1 MAEATLHIAMYP
13 WLALGHLT
21 PFLHLAN
28 KLAKKGHRISF
39 FTPIKTQH
47 KLEHFNLH
55 PDLITFVPISVP
67 HLDGL
72 PPGTET
78 TSDVTYHLFPLLMT
92 AMDHTEG
99 DIELLFQDLKPD
111 VVLFDISHWMPRLA
125 RRLGIKS
132 IRYDSSSS
140 VMTSYGLSPARFME
154 NKYSEADLMQPPRGF
169 PSSSIKLSIYEA
181 RFFAMGDAM
190 EFGSRMRFVDRH
202 YICLSEC
209 DALGFKTCRE
219 IEGPFI
225 DYLQSQ
231 FGKPVLLSG
240 PIIPE
245 PTTSTL
251 DEKWEKWLGGFK
263 PNSMIYCALGSEC
276 NLQTD
281 QFQELVLGL
290 ELTGMPFLAALKPPP
305 GLESVESAL
314 PEGFEERIKGRG
326 VVYGGWV
333 QQPLILEH
341 PSIGCFITHCGSG
354 SLSEALINKCQMVML
369 PQIGDQIIN
378 ARMMGVVLKVGV
390 EVDKGEED
398 GFFTKESV
406 CKAVRAVMDEDS
418 EIAIVNRANHA
429 KLRELLLS
437 KDFESSYINDF
448 IEKLLALLK

>member
-1 MAEATLHIAMYP
+1 
-13 WLALGHLT
+13 
-21 PFLHLAN
+21 
-28 KLAKKGHRISF
+28 
-39 FTPIKTQH
+39 
-47 KLEHFNLH
+47 
-55 PDLITFVPISVP
+55 
-67 HLDGL
+67 
-72 PPGTET
+72 
-78 TSDVTYHLFPLLMT
+78 
-92 AMDHTEG
+92 
-99 DIELLFQDLKPD
+99 
-111 VVLFDISHWMPRLA
+111 MPRLA

-140 VMTSYGLSPARFME
+140 VMTSYGLSPTRFRE
-154 NKYSEADLMQPPRGF
+154 NKYTEADFMEPPSGF

-181 RFFAMGDAM
+181 RFFAEVGVT
-190 EFGSRMRFVDRH
+190 EFGSRIRFVDRQ
-202 YICLSEC
+202 YMCLSEC

-219 IEGPFI
+219 IGPFI

-245 PTTSTL
+245 PMTSAL

-290 ELTGMPFLAALKPPP
+290 ELTGMPFLAALKPSP

-326 VVYGGWV
+326 VVYGGWM
-333 QQPLILEH
+333 QQQLILEH

-354 SLSEALINKCQMVML
+354 SISEALINKCQMILL
-369 PQIGDQIIN
+369 PQIGDQIFN
-378 ARMMGVVLKVGV
+378 ARMMSVVLN

-418 EIAIVNRANHA
+418 EIATVVRANHD
-429 KLRELLLS
+429 KFRELLLN
-437 KDFESSYINDF
+437 KDFEPSYINDF